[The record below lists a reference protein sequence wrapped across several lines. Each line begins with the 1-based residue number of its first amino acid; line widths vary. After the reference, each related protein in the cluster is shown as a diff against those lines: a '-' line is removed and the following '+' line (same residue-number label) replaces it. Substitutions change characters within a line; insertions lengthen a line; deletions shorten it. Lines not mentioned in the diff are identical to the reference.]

1 MVLAKFIIVP
11 GAVHPTLP
19 IKPGSE
25 NCGAT
30 PVGFAMTVCVAS
42 PPSPSFEGGFPPDR
56 GVSGISVISSTP
68 SDPPASDPTSLEPL
82 EPPLLD
88 PPLLDPVFG
97 KMSGWEPGLT
107 GI

>member
-1 MVLAKFIIVP
+1 MVLAKFMIVP

-19 IKPGSE
+19 INPGSE
-25 NCGAT
+25 NWGAT

-56 GVSGISVISSTP
+56 GVLGISVISSTLFDPPP
-68 SDPPASDPTSLEPL
+68 SDDPSSLE
-82 EPPLLD
+82 
-88 PPLLDPVFG
+88 LLDPVFG
-97 KMSGWEPGLT
+97 TMSGWEPGLT